1 MKYALEIER
10 QNAVLDIQ
18 MSPAKLTIQSK
29 RPSFTVNSSPAK
41 LSIER
46 KAPSF
51 RRPEPGTAPQ
61 PATRQ
66 QDAEQAP
73 QDILQL
79 SKRFEGYNSGT
90 AVVNRLAEQHAAAS
104 AGLYQQPDA
113 GAQAQGQ
120 GVKQQGALSAVRH
133 QQRVA
138 VAKNE
143 AARAEENK
151 EWDPGYVKMSWE
163 AHSIELKWDVHPL
176 EVEYEPYSVE
186 ITMKNYP
193 SVRIRAHAVHSL
205 GRRVDRR
212 V

>member
-1 MKYALEIER
+1 MKYAIEIER
-10 QNAVLDIQ
+10 QNAALEIH
-18 MSPAKLTIQSK
+18 MTPAKLRIQSQ
-29 RPSFTVNSSPAK
+29 RPSFTVNSTPAK

-46 KAPSF
+46 QAPQF
-51 RRPEPGTAPQ
+51 RRPEPGEAAP
-61 PATRQ
+61 PQ
-66 QDAEQAP
+66 QRVQAGPDDP
-73 QDILQL
+73 QDVLQL
-79 SKRFEGYNSGT
+79 SKRFEGYNNGT
-90 AVVNRLAEQHAAAS
+90 EVVSSLASKHAANINAAANS
-104 AGLYQQPDA
+104 GAAGA
-113 GAQAQGQ
+113 AQAQN
-120 GVKQQGALSAVRH
+120 QGALGAVRH

-138 VAKNE
+138 VAENE
-143 AARAEENK
+143 AAREEEPK

-186 ITMKNYP
+186 ISMKNYP